1 MFMAFDKNMY
11 KFGLENSQVRMKNGG
26 KNNNKKIHNKN
37 PSLYKEYLY
46 SSPLRDIISNNKKIS
61 YANIHQNNNKMT
73 SNYEQTYNINNH
85 KKNLKYNR
93 SFEGNKIN
101 NDFMSNSNFDFL
113 NDNLNTINYNKNQNT
128 KKFNNNSVILNN
140 KPKKGKNK
148 HNNKS
153 VARTINSYG
162 NTNIKKSNMNE
173 NVIIKKLDEK
183 FKSLENNIIDK
194 KYENDID
201 NDEMIISSNKKAK
214 NGSNGIYNN
223 KLSNIIGVG
232 DNYNEKGKDDFKG
245 DLFKNDIEIDE
256 NYLLNTSFENN
267 RSDFNIM
274 YTPNYEKTVIDDMLS
289 LEIKLLVEK
298 MLEIQK
304 SYHKELNNIIS
315 QYNNNNKIFKAL
327 IQKVRELQKKSQ
339 IIRNINE
346 KKRTKQNIYNFINI
360 YHNNNQHEISKINK
374 NEFNL
379 WSFTMLG
386 KKNKTGNVY
395 NHGKLKELFKI
406 LVFDRYHK
414 ISGKMNSLE
423 NKIILGLMK
432 NQKYNNNRKNSTGS
446 GNSNSNNKY
455 YDNEI
460 YKVKLNKIGS
470 TPGQQYK
477 NMNKKNRN
485 DSSTINNRKKHKK
498 ISSCGQPNKHS
509 KYLNFKN
516 IKK

>member
-1 MFMAFDKNMY
+1 
-11 KFGLENSQVRMKNGG
+11 
-26 KNNNKKIHNKN
+26 
-37 PSLYKEYLY
+37 
-46 SSPLRDIISNNKKIS
+46 
-61 YANIHQNNNKMT
+61 
-73 SNYEQTYNINNH
+73 
-85 KKNLKYNR
+85 
-93 SFEGNKIN
+93 
-101 NDFMSNSNFDFL
+101 MSNSNFDFL

-214 NGSNGIYNN
+214 NGSNGIYSN

-232 DNYNEKGKDDFKG
+232 DNYNERGKDEFKG

-315 QYNNNNKIFKAL
+315 QYNNNNKIFKIL
-327 IQKVRELQKKSQ
+327 FQKVRELQKKSQ
-339 IIRNINE
+339 IIHNINE
-346 KKRTKQNIYNFINI
+346 KKKTKQNIYNFINI
-360 YHNNNQHEISKINK
+360 YHNNNQHEINKINK
-374 NEFNL
+374 NELNL

-386 KKNKTGNVY
+386 KKNKTGIVY
-395 NHGKLKELFKI
+395 HHERLKELFKI

-414 ISGKMNSLE
+414 LSGKMNSLE

-432 NQKYNNNRKNSTGS
+432 NQKYNNSNNRNNSKGS
-446 GNSNSNNKY
+446 GNSNSNSNSNNKY

-460 YKVKLNKIGS
+460 YKVKFNKMGY
-470 TPGQQYK
+470 TPAQQYK

-485 DSSTINNRKKHKK
+485 DSSAINNRKKHKK
-498 ISSCGQPNKHS
+498 ISSCGQANKHS